1 MRRLLVFGTLAAALV
16 AAFLL
21 TGASD
26 ENEKRK
32 YKVVLVNAF
41 ELVEGGDLRVG
52 GVRAGGDLV
61 LDQQAQGSPPKAVV
75 TRPRSRNRAS
85 TTSRSD
91 ASCTV
96 KPSR

>member
-32 YKVVLVNAF
+32 YKVVLDNAF
-41 ELVEGGDLRVG
+41 GLVEGGDLRVG
-52 GVRAGGDLV
+52 GVRAG
-61 LDQQAQGSPPKAVV
+61 K
-75 TRPRSRNRAS
+75 
-85 TTSRSD
+85 TTSFSISKRKGRLRRLS
-91 ASCTV
+91 
-96 KPSR
+96 